1 MPFGV
6 RVTGDGVAGWVLTIL
21 LQRAGLR
28 VELVPTP
35 KRILPT
41 LLLPANAVQLFRN
54 VLAVPDFLSGLPQVT
69 QRMVRW
75 GDGATQTFEH
85 NGYVLGEDLLI
96 AELAKLAAPSVALVQ
111 PDFRIQ
117 AQGDIPSETPR
128 SAWQVDVELPADFAA
143 CVMEAVTEGWLF
155 LLPGTKLLAVGDKP
169 NHLLSQSQ
177 LIAPMLLRS
186 GAAKGPFNVAP
197 RLHDVLTGVKE
208 LRCGS
213 AAATLD
219 PISGG
224 GTAYALR
231 EAILAAAVVRGIAEG
246 GDANSLLAHYEDR
259 VTASWDLHIK
269 QARGYYANVSYGP
282 WWEAQTRLFD
292 KSIATAGLRVPK
304 PIRYRLECDRLIPV

>member
-6 RVTGDGVAGWVLTIL
+6 RVTGDGVAGLVSTIL

-35 KRILPT
+35 RRMLPT
-41 LLLPANAVQLFRN
+41 LLLPVSTVQLFRD
-54 VLAVPDFLSGLPQVT
+54 VLSVPDFLAGQPRVT
-69 QRMVRW
+69 ERIVRW

-85 NGYVLGEDLLI
+85 DGIVVAEELLL
-96 AELAKLAAPSVALVQ
+96 AELAKLAAPTASLVQ

-117 AQGDIPSETPR
+117 AQGEIPSESIR
-128 SAWQVDVELPADFAA
+128 SAWQIDITLPPDFAS
-143 CVMEAVTEGWLF
+143 CVMEAVNEGWLF

-169 NHLLSQSQ
+169 AHLLAQSQ
-177 LIAPMLLRS
+177 LIAPMLLSS

-197 RLHDVLTGVKE
+197 RLHDELTRERE

-246 GDANSLLAHYEDR
+246 GDAPSLLAHYEDR
-259 VTASWDLHIK
+259 VTSSWDLHIK
-269 QARGYYANVSYGP
+269 QARGFYANVSLGP
-282 WWEAQTRLFD
+282 WWEAQARAFKLEQ
-292 KSIATAGLRVPK
+292 RVPK
-304 PIRYRLECDRLIPV
+304 PIRYRLDHDRLLPV

>member
-35 KRILPT
+35 RKLLPT
-41 LLLPANAVQLFRN
+41 LLLPASTVQLFRD
-54 VLAVPDFLSGLPQVT
+54 VLAAPNFLEASPRVT
-69 QRMVRW
+69 QRLVRW
-75 GDGATQTFEH
+75 GDGVTQTFEH
-85 NGYVLGEDLLI
+85 DGLVVQEEHLL
-96 AELAKLAAPSVALVQ
+96 AELAKLASPSIALVQ

-117 AQGDIPSETPR
+117 AQGDISSETIR
-128 SAWQVDVELPADFAA
+128 SAWQIDVEVPADFAA
-143 CVMEAVTEGWLF
+143 CAMEAVSEGWLF
-155 LLPGTKLLAVGDKP
+155 LLPGTKLLAVGDRP
-169 NHLLSQSQ
+169 SQLLSQSH
-177 LIAPMLLRS
+177 LIAPLLLSS
-186 GAAKGPFNVAP
+186 GSAKGPFNVAP
-197 RLHDVLTGVKE
+197 RLHSELSADKE

-246 GDANSLLAHYEDR
+246 GDALSLLAHYEDR

-269 QARGYYANVSYGP
+269 QARGFYANVSLGP
-282 WWEAQTRLFD
+282 WWEVQTRTFKLEQR
-292 KSIATAGLRVPK
+292 IPK
-304 PIRYRLECDRLIPV
+304 PIRYRLEYDRLIPV